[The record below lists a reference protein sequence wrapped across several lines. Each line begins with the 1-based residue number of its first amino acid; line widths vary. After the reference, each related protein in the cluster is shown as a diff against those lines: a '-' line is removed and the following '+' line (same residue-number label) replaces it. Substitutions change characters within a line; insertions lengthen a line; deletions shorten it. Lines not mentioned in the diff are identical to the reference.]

1 MIMVQLKRRKDKC
14 QSKMMSVM
22 KGNLENCCWA
32 AAFHSLF
39 TWSVVHFVQK
49 GALWPIKKIS
59 ISYFLS
65 FLGIVIRSDW
75 PLVSWGCHPKPDLRD
90 HLWKQNH
97 FWQQTWKIP
106 FLCLSAPFRA
116 ISFFTLFANWIASSP
131 WNIIQLLEEMFSNPL
146 PEYKD
151 INKFSLGSF
160 WQIWA
165 GQW

>member
-1 MIMVQLKRRKDKC
+1 MIMVQLKRRKDKR

-39 TWSVVHFVQK
+39 TWSVVHFVLK
-49 GALWPIKKIS
+49 GELWPIKKFS

-75 PLVSWGCHPKPDLRD
+75 PLVSWGCHPKPDQRD

-97 FWQQTWKIP
+97 
-106 FLCLSAPFRA
+106 LCLITWSDNKNHNYAW
-116 ISFFTLFANWIASSP
+116 SHLFVQSP
-131 WNIIQLLEEMFSNPL
+131 SLPCLQTVWHPL
-146 PEYKD
+146 PEYR
-151 INKFSLGSF
+151 NSCQLS
-160 WQIWA
+160 A
-165 GQW
+165 GYW